1 LRVPRNL
8 VGDQNVANASRR
20 QHFGFGQLRGGD
32 ADGPGTKLHPRQDG
46 CRLVNFGMGRKFT
59 PCGEIGHA
67 LDIAFDGI
75 QIHQERGAYLNS
87 PLCHSNF
94 VFLGP

>member
-1 LRVPRNL
+1 
-8 VGDQNVANASRR
+8 
-20 QHFGFGQLRGGD
+20 
-32 ADGPGTKLHPRQDG
+32 
-46 CRLVNFGMGRKFT
+46 MGRKFT